1 LWGKCS
7 DQNVTHHDG
16 PGDNVFVLRVR
27 LDPVVEGDGMQDVQ
41 QLTLVFVDAL
51 DLQRLSCL
59 ITILRQISIFQ
70 KVNLPKMIDFLKV
83 GHCPNI
89 ASYNSYQ

>member
-1 LWGKCS
+1 LWGKC

-59 ITILRQISIFQ
+59 L
-70 KVNLPKMIDFLKV
+70 VHLPKSQLAKNVNQSLLVILCS
-83 GHCPNI
+83 G
-89 ASYNSYQ
+89 